1 MHGGTV
7 RSEAV
12 KVMLLAPLTRHVS
25 LPGSPRYEVA
35 LAVGTDEKG
44 GHLWFLVQR
53 WAQRRLGEEYRSSSP
68 RLFL

>member
-1 MHGGTV
+1 MHGGAV

-12 KVMLLAPLTRHVS
+12 KVKLLASPLTRHVS

-44 GHLWFLVQR
+44 GDLWFLVQR
-53 WAQRRLGEEYRSSSP
+53 WARRRLGDEYRSSS
-68 RLFL
+68 RLLV